1 MKEIT
6 VYETNDG
13 QIFKDKISAEFHE
26 DLLKYYKKFKVT
38 VTLTRYI
45 EQSTRL
51 HSIDEVI
58 DQIKEDMDNE
68 YHDYCAIKS
77 CDVNVEVI
85 DDG

>member
-6 VYETNDG
+6 AYETDDG
-13 QIFKDKISAEFHE
+13 QIFKNKISAEFHE
-26 DLLKYYKKFKVT
+26 DSLRYYKKFKVT

-51 HSIDEVI
+51 YSIDEVI
-58 DQIKEDMDNE
+58 DEIKEGMDNE
-68 YHDYCAIKS
+68 YHDCTIKS